1 MTPFETSKRLVLGG
15 GRAGCPVYALTH
27 RLQMYTNY
35 YPLQRN
41 KDISFEVSTAA
52 PATQKVLTHTFF
64 ASLHTFS

>member
-1 MTPFETSKRLVLGG
+1 M
-15 GRAGCPVYALTH
+15 YALTH